1 MPHMFVEY
9 SSNLNGLNEDLLLE
23 KLNAAVCANPTVS
36 DEADVK
42 TRIHALNQYRIGLHP
57 ANRAFVHVQL
67 NLMAGRTPEIKK
79 QLSDA
84 IAAVLK
90 AHVQAPDTLKVQLS
104 VDICDMD
111 RDSYFKGTL

>member
-9 SSNLNGLNEDLLLE
+9 SSNLKDLNEDLLLE
-23 KLNAAVCANPTVS
+23 KLNAAVCANPTVA

-42 TRIHALNQYRIGLHP
+42 TRIHALPTYRIGLHP
-57 ANRAFVHVQL
+57 ENRAFVHVQL
-67 NLMAGRTPEIKK
+67 NLMAGRTPETKK

-90 AHVQAPDTLKVQLS
+90 AHITAPSALKVQLS
-104 VDICDMD
+104 VDISDMD
-111 RDSYFKGTL
+111 RDCYFKGML